1 TCFQRCLLSRN
12 FLCKQRQR
20 SKCSEKASWAYD
32 RERWGRY
39 FDLYDE
45 DEVSTDT
52 DKTFEEEIEQFRNW
66 INLRKSWVNDNV
78 STLKPTKIKI
88 TFKNGDTVLKTLN
101 LVAGDEVNDFPSAPK
116 KKGYVFE
123 GWYNK
128 DFGYLEKGD
137 AVFSSMT
144 FKPKFVSSKNA
155 IKATELYFGS
165 YDPYEGYYGEYE
177 DEDDSYAFNPSYTIW
192 PSNATDKT
200 IKWTSSDSTN
210 APVDEYGTVEFK
222 KAGNYKITATLS
234 SGNKFSYTLH
244 VVDLTS
250 EGSYLNDVSEIKINK
265 SKLELQKGTASQIR
279 VTLGP
284 TPCYS
289 GDMMWTSLDK
299 KVATVDENGV
309 VKAKG
314 VGTTYVVVF
323 ELASRQYKKC
333 KVTVSKKM
341 PTSQKIEIAKSR
353 QIPKLKVTAKK
364 KGKALV
370 KWSKVKGV
378 TGYQIYRAT
387 KKNGKYKKVATVKKA
402 KTVKKTVKK
411 LKKGK
416 KYWFKVRTYTKI
428 KGKTYT
434 GKWSPKVMIT
444 AKK

>member
-1 TCFQRCLLSRN
+1 
-12 FLCKQRQR
+12 
-20 SKCSEKASWAYD
+20 
-32 RERWGRY
+32 
-39 FDLYDE
+39 
-45 DEVSTDT
+45 
-52 DKTFEEEIEQFRNW
+52 
-66 INLRKSWVNDNV
+66 
-78 STLKPTKIKI
+78 
-88 TFKNGDTVLKTLN
+88 
-101 LVAGDEVNDFPSAPK
+101 
-116 KKGYVFE
+116 
-123 GWYNK
+123 
-128 DFGYLEKGD
+128 
-137 AVFSSMT
+137 
-144 FKPKFVSSKNA
+144 
-155 IKATELYFGS
+155 
-165 YDPYEGYYGEYE
+165 
-177 DEDDSYAFNPSYTIW
+177 
-192 PSNATDKT
+192 
-200 IKWTSSDSTN
+200 
-210 APVDEYGTVEFK
+210 
-222 KAGNYKITATLS
+222 
-234 SGNKFSYTLH
+234 
-244 VVDLTS
+244 
-250 EGSYLNDVSEIKINK
+250 
-265 SKLELQKGTASQIR
+265 
-279 VTLGP
+279 
-284 TPCYS
+284 
-289 GDMMWTSLDK
+289 MWTSLDK

-378 TGYQIYRAT
+378 AGYQIYRAT